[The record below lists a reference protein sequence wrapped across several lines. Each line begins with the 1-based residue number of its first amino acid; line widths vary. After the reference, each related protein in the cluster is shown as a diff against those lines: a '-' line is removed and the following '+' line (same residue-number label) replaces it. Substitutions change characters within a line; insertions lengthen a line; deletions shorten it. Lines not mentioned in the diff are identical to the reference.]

1 MAETLLKLRSN
12 ILASMKVVAPTGGY
26 TAGDMVKV
34 QDTVGVIVAT
44 VLVAKEAAL
53 IYECE
58 KIIVPKTAATGITFA
73 AGDKVYYNAS
83 AGAVTN
89 VSSGNTLCGRAL
101 EVAGA
106 TDAEALID
114 LKGNLA
120 A

>member
-1 MAETLLKLRSN
+1 MAETLLKLRSS
-12 ILASMKVVAPTGGY
+12 IFSSMKVIAPSGGY

-34 QDTVGVIVAT
+34 QDTVGVIVKT
-44 VLVAKEAAL
+44 VLITKEAAL

-73 AGDKVYYNAS
+73 AGDKVYYDSA

-101 EVAGA
+101 EIAGA

-114 LKGNLA
+114 LKGNLVA
-120 A
+120 